1 MTNDATTRTDEL
13 TRLETEL
20 NEMILD
26 GRILDAFEK
35 FYADDCTLQEGTE
48 DPIVGKDAN
57 RAREKMFV
65 EGITEFRGAALHDVA
80 IGDNVTMSVWHF
92 DYTHGEWGSHTYDQV
107 AVRKWRDGKIV
118 DERFYKAA

>member
-1 MTNDATTRTDEL
+1 MTNDMTTRTDEL

>member
-1 MTNDATTRTDEL
+1 MTNATM
-13 TRLETEL
+13 TRLEHLEAEL

-26 GRILDAFEK
+26 GRILEAFEK
-35 FYADDCTLQEGTE
+35 FYADDCTLQEGTD

-65 EGITEFRGAALHDVA
+65 EGITEFRGAAVHDVA
-80 IGDNVTMSVWHF
+80 IGDDVTMSVWHF

-107 AVRKWRDGKIV
+107 AVRQWKDGRIV
-118 DERFYKAA
+118 RERFYKAA

>member
-1 MTNDATTRTDEL
+1 MTNDTMTRTEEL

-20 NEMILD
+20 NEMILE

-35 FYADDCTLQEGTE
+35 FYADDCTLQEGCE
-48 DPIVGKDAN
+48 DPIVGKEAN
-57 RAREKMFV
+57 RARETMFV

-80 IGDNVTMSVWHF
+80 IGEDVTMSVWHF

-107 AVRKWRDGKIV
+107 AVRTWKGDKIV
-118 DERFYKAA
+118 NERFYKAV